1 MIAFFVIINRYT
13 VVRQQHFLKQIKAFE
28 RGLLENKVQ
37 KGLISRKVSKNFLQ
51 SRWRSVVMVNR
62 QIDHLSTDINR
73 LNSIWSVHI
82 SIFFFGYIILVVYYA
97 YSFLFIDST
106 WEKKAFFSIFFFYT
120 FILLFLVIAQMA
132 SVVQLQVEIETI
144 NDRLCRSFGN
154 FQKDI
159 FEINEKTD
167 ELVKI
172 MQLKTVIQIKVFI

>member
-1 MIAFFVIINRYT
+1 
-13 VVRQQHFLKQIKAFE
+13 
-28 RGLLENKVQ
+28 
-37 KGLISRKVSKNFLQ
+37 
-51 SRWRSVVMVNR
+51 MVNR

-154 FQKDI
+154 VQKDI
-159 FEINEKTD
+159 FEKNEKID